1 MDRKKS
7 VLAAT
12 AIFLILAIFTGT
24 ALGATAEDLD
34 RSAGTLNPGKVSK
47 IKGPPY
53 SISADTAVIQRI
65 KVEDNNTDGNDVN
78 VVKVTINNTGPDNS
92 ATFEDLAQIALL
104 DQDGNILALTE
115 HDATG
120 LSFPIAFDGE
130 REIDDIETPGLPYLI
145 ADGSDAIL
153 QIAVVVAANPTDK
166 HVLQVESSVA
176 YKEGDAGIVTRGP
189 LTDGAAE
196 TIRDTGAEEVSDQ
209 SADAGRIV
217 AGNSAI
223 VQKVQI
229 TDNDAA
235 YWDVK
240 LTGVKVENQG
250 SAINTDVEL
259 IEVLDEDG
267 HVIASDKPTDDRF
280 NFTHGGFRISI
291 SHIVADDTS
300 TTLQIRVT
308 LAKDARQ
315 GRTIQLKTWIEQEE
329 PAGYRYPNAVAVDG
343 SPESIVGITG
353 NAKIT
358 IGGGTRIKG
367 LRDPMT
373 LGISITGF
381 PSPGLNGLQVG
392 PEHSLYWDPN
402 VIDVT
407 AIEGEGPYQVRYDPD
422 TNIDH
427 EVGKATF
434 TLLLQENKNPITS
447 GKIVKLTV
455 RASDEAAAGDQT
467 KINLSY
473 DILRD
478 DDGNDVFAAVAP
490 GVVKIGILGDVD
502 FDNQVLINDAVMVAK
517 YLLGL
522 QDLTAEQQKVAD
534 YNQDGS
540 YKNDVYVPNVDSTD
554 VRLIAEQALAEASGT
569 AKARLSYSP
578 AKQNPIIGLF
588 SSLVRGITGLFRPA
602 AEVTLAQGGGGLT
615 VSIDT
620 PSGVAAAGIQG
631 RLSFQPGALLV
642 EKIYG
647 LNGWTVLASS
657 IDNRSGQAEFLA
669 IKLSGDRAA
678 GALQFAIV
686 SKGEIADP
694 PRLTLDALIDFDCRA
709 IPYRVD
715 LAETTPPAQ
724 PVEAFQVEGLSV
736 RRFSSTSQD
745 TMVFTVRG
753 SGIAEVQVRLFN
765 LAGGLV
771 LDDAVSGNSLELDLN
786 SPEGVRLANGVYL
799 YLVTVRGANGQLY
812 RSKLGKLVV
821 LR

>member
-1 MDRKKS
+1 MDRKKGA
-7 VLAAT
+7 LAVT
-12 AIFLILAIFTGT
+12 AIFLILAMFTGT
-24 ALGATAEDLD
+24 ALAATAEDLD

-53 SISADTAVIQRI
+53 NISADTAVIQRI

-92 ATFEDLAQIALL
+92 ATFEDLVQIALL

-120 LSFPIAFDGE
+120 LSFPITFDGE

-145 ADGSDAIL
+145 ADGSNAIL

-176 YKEGDAGIVTRGP
+176 YKEGDAGIVTCGP

-209 SADAGRIV
+209 GADAGRIV

-259 IEVLDEDG
+259 IEVLDKKG

-300 TTLQIRVT
+300 ATLQIRLT
-308 LAKDARQ
+308 LAKDARE

-329 PAGYRYPNAVAVDG
+329 PAGFRYPDAVAVDG
-343 SPESIVGITG
+343 SPESIVGVTG
-353 NAKIT
+353 NARIT
-358 IGGGTRIKG
+358 ISGGTRIKSEREP
-367 LRDPMT
+367 LT
-373 LGISITGF
+373 LDISISGF

-407 AIEGEGPYQVRYDPD
+407 AIAGVSPYEVRYDPD

-434 TLLLQENKNPITS
+434 TLLLKANKNPITS

-467 KINLSY
+467 EINMSY

-478 DDGNDVFAAVAP
+478 DDDNDIFAAIAP
-490 GVVKIGILGDVD
+490 GVVKIGVLGDVD
-502 FDNQVLINDAVMVAK
+502 FDNQVRINDAVTVAEF
-517 YLLGL
+517 LLEL
-522 QDLTAEQQKVAD
+522 QELTAEQRKVAD
-534 YNQDGS
+534 FNQD
-540 YKNDVYVPNVDSTD
+540 DDIDSTD
-554 VRLIAEQALAEASGT
+554 VRLIAEESLSVTGTSIASQVPGVSSS
-569 AKARLSYSP
+569 ARTNSL
-578 AKQNPIIGLF
+578 IGLF
-588 SSLVRGITGLFRPA
+588 SSLVRGFTGLFSPPA
-602 AEVTLAQGGGGLT
+602 QVTLAVGEEDLT
-615 VSIDT
+615 LSVDP

-631 RLSFQPGALLV
+631 RLSFEPQAMQI
-642 EKIYG
+642 EKIQG
-647 LNGWTVLASS
+647 LNGWTVLANS
-657 IDNRSGQAEFLA
+657 IDNSRGEMRFLA
-669 IKLSGDRAA
+669 IRLTGDR
-678 GALQFAIV
+678 GEEALRFAIAPQGV
-686 SKGEIADP
+686 ADP
-694 PRLTLDALIDFDCRA
+694 QPVRLALEALIDADCRD

-715 LAETTPPAQ
+715 YREALPPVQ
-724 PVEAFQVEGLSV
+724 PVEAFQVEAISLASLV
-736 RRFSSTSQD
+736 SRD
-745 TMVFTVRG
+745 TTVFEVRG
-753 SGIAEVQVRLFN
+753 SGIDGIQVQVFN
-765 LAGGLV
+765 LAGRLV
-771 LDDAVSGNSLELDLN
+771 FADIASGGTLEFKMDG
-786 SPEGVRLANGVYL
+786 SDGVRLANGVYL
-799 YLVTVRGANGQLY
+799 YLVTVKGVHGELY
-812 RSKLGKLVV
+812 RSRVGKLVI